1 MMLAWPAW
9 CRTSYQDARWNLFL
23 LESLD
28 RRRKVR
34 HVARVPSNLET
45 LVAQAVALSPD
56 DRRELEVALA
66 IARAS
71 PEVREG
77 WMLALDLENPA
88 DLQRACTVLLLNEA
102 ADTIKVGS
110 SADVA
115 AVGDFFDYLTASAV
129 ALAAD
134 LAADEVER

>member
-1 MMLAWPAW
+1 
-9 CRTSYQDARWNLFL
+9 L